1 MDLPRRGTGRSVG
14 DVSDRHC
21 TESVVVGR
29 PNAFSILTA
38 SKMGHLTSYL
48 ILPLALGTALIACTH
63 TPPGT
68 SVEIALAKRAEL
80 VRLPATPTPVP
91 VHTVAAPNVASTGPA
106 PTEKTEQVADAYARG
121 EFCMKA
127 GKDAEAISAFQEVV
141 KLDPKFFQAWDSL
154 ATLYER
160 AGNEKEAMSAF
171 KRAKLA
177 RQ

>member
-1 MDLPRRGTGRSVG
+1 MDLPRRGSGRSVG
-14 DVSDRHC
+14 DVSERHC

-80 VRLPATPTPVP
+80 VRLPATPPGV
-91 VHTVAAPNVASTGPA
+91 TVASVCAATRLAESQLTPSAAHCALSWLTARRAS
-106 PTEKTEQVADAYARG
+106 
-121 EFCMKA
+121 
-127 GKDAEAISAFQEVV
+127 
-141 KLDPKFFQAWDSL
+141 
-154 ATLYER
+154 
-160 AGNEKEAMSAF
+160 
-171 KRAKLA
+171 
-177 RQ
+177 